1 MKPSE
6 AIVSDSQSDSDVVST
21 YDVGEGEMH
30 LIQSCGRSV
39 RERVPGASIY
49 NVHKMLLFYDPLP
62 PSLFVRRLYLLVNLS
77 TFETHNL
84 FVVTE
89 PRTCFVSDNWEVE

>member
-30 LIQSCGRSV
+30 LIESCGRSV
-39 RERVPGASIY
+39 RERVPGVSIY
-49 NVHKMLLFYDPLP
+49 NVHKMLGFYDPHL
-62 PSLFVRRLYLLVNLS
+62 SLS
-77 TFETHNL
+77 T
-84 FVVTE
+84 
-89 PRTCFVSDNWEVE
+89 